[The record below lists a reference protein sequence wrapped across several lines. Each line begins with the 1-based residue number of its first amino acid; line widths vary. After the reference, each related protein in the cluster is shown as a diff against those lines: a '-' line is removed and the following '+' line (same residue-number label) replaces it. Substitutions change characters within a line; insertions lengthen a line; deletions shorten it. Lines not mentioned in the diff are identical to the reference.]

1 MFNKLAKMLTELEEA
16 KGSIAKELHLTTYTQ
31 DKDFCWMAK
40 MALDMGHSFNVNK
53 FPAYKSNDYEVAD
66 ASIKAWV
73 DGMKGK
79 SGITDEDLQRTW
91 VMACSSPARYKVITR
106 ILRKD
111 LRCGVGAKT
120 INKVFPNLIN
130 LIGYQ
135 RCGSS
140 DKVHKMTYP
149 ALLQIKA
156 DGMFVYSMPD
166 GSFLTRQGNSFGIK
180 NNPVTLAH
188 RASSLKDHLL
198 ILELVVLDD
207 CGCVM
212 DRAVGNGILN
222 SFIQGCGD
230 PQYIGRIRGNV
241 WGYLHPDEFRNGLG
255 ARSYKDVWAV
265 ISTIFEQT
273 FGIKPVECW
282 TVKSLAAAQVI
293 TNKLIANGHEGAI
306 IKSMSDA
313 FVWKDES
320 SSNFQFK
327 LKAEAE
333 AEFLVTD
340 SYLGEPGKK
349 NENRLGGITVTSA
362 CGKIISDVG
371 MGFSDAERDLPLD
384 KWIGMIVSV
393 KFNGVTNKEGSD
405 IHALDHPRFVEP
417 RLDKTE
423 ADTLEYCIAELKGG
437 LTL

>member
-40 MALDMGHSFNVNK
+40 MALDMGHSFGIND
-53 FPAYKSNDYEVAD
+53 FPAYKENDYDIGDE
-66 ASIKAWV
+66 SIKVWLE
-73 DGMKGK
+73 GLR
-79 SGITDEDLQRTW
+79 DEAGVTNELLNRTY
-91 VMACSSPARYKVITR
+91 VMACSHPSRYKVITR
-106 ILRKD
+106 ILRRD

-120 INKVFPNLIN
+120 INKVCPGLIN
-130 LIGYQ
+130 LVPYQ

-149 ALLQIKA
+149 ALLQKKA

-180 NNPVTLAH
+180 NNPATLAH
-188 RASSLKDHLL
+188 RASTLKHHIL
-198 ILELVVLDD
+198 IMELVVLDD

-222 SFIQGCGD
+222 SFLQGCGD
-230 PQYIGRIRGNV
+230 PQYIDSIRGSV
-241 WGYLHPDEFRNGLG
+241 WGYLHPSEFREGVGDLPYWRTWE
-255 ARSYKDVWAV
+255 ALDIFKE
-265 ISTIFEQT
+265 TI
-273 FGIKPVECW
+273 GIRPVECW